1 MIAED
6 STIRSECTQLEAAT
20 LIGVGNAFR
29 SDDGLGLLVAREMAS
44 MGLRGIQIVEANGDG
59 VSLMMTWQGMDRVL
73 IVDAMKLGFPLGTIH
88 RIDASNNEIPASF
101 FTYSSHAFGVGQAIE
116 MARQLH
122 QLPRSVIVYGME
134 GGHFGFGTDL
144 SRPMREN
151 LPVLIRMVM
160 SELNGWKES

>member
-6 STIRSECTQLEAAT
+6 PAVRSECVQVAAAS

-29 SDDGLGLLVAREMAS
+29 GDDSLGLVVAHKMAS
-44 MGLRGIQIVEANGDG
+44 MGLHGIRIVEANGDG
-59 VSLMMTWQGMDRVL
+59 ASLMLTWQDMDRVL
-73 IVDAMKLGFPLGTIH
+73 IVDAMKLGSPIGTIH
-88 RIDASNNEIPASF
+88 RIDASKNEIPAGW

-134 GGHFGFGTDL
+134 GGHFGFGTSL
-144 SRPMREN
+144 SIPLKEN
-151 LPVLIRMVM
+151 LPVLIRMIF
-160 SELNGWKES
+160 SELNSWKGS